1 MLSHRLVG
9 AMGLA
14 ERWPRFIALWNW
26 CNVVQYLLL
35 VVFSIPGLLGAPAL
49 LDQVAQLF
57 ALGWALWLE
66 WFAFR
71 LTLGIGIVPAAGL
84 VALDVAI
91 GVLLAAI
98 SLPFGRGS
106 EQVDRIAHAGQAQP
120 IRRRRG
126 TGRGAIARGEGGGH
140 ALDRPASIA
149 DQLQRPHHVAHLMV
163 QEAARLGDDLDQSR
177 RHAEPP
183 AGRACAAG
191 SSPGRRRR
199 EMT

>member
-1 MLSHRLVG
+1 MSIATSVTSGLHGALLLARGRAEGLRYVEEDMAGAARSFWATAICIPAFVCLRLLSWTGSGLPPHPAHVFALDLITYLVGWCGFAVLSHRLVG

-14 ERWPRFIALWNW
+14 VRWPRFIALWNW

-49 LDQVAQLF
+49 LDQGAQLF

-98 SLPFGRGS
+98 SLPFG
-106 EQVDRIAHAGQAQP
+106 AG
-120 IRRRRG
+120 
-126 TGRGAIARGEGGGH
+126 
-140 ALDRPASIA
+140 
-149 DQLQRPHHVAHLMV
+149 
-163 QEAARLGDDLDQSR
+163 
-177 RHAEPP
+177 
-183 AGRACAAG
+183 
-191 SSPGRRRR
+191 
-199 EMT
+199 

>member
-1 MLSHRLVG
+1 MSIATSVSSGLHAALLLARGRVEGLGYVEDDMAGAARSFWALAICLPAFVCLRLMALAGPGLPPRLAHVIALDLLTYAIGWCGFAVLSHRLVG

-14 ERWPRFIALWNW
+14 ECWPRFIALWNW

-35 VVFSIPGLLGAPAL
+35 VAFSIPGLLGAPPF
-49 LDQVAQLF
+49 LDQAAQLF

-98 SLPFGRGS
+98 SL
-106 EQVDRIAHAGQAQP
+106 A
-120 IRRRRG
+120 
-126 TGRGAIARGEGGGH
+126 
-140 ALDRPASIA
+140 ALS
-149 DQLQRPHHVAHLMV
+149 
-163 QEAARLGDDLDQSR
+163 G
-177 RHAEPP
+177 
-183 AGRACAAG
+183 
-191 SSPGRRRR
+191 
-199 EMT
+199 